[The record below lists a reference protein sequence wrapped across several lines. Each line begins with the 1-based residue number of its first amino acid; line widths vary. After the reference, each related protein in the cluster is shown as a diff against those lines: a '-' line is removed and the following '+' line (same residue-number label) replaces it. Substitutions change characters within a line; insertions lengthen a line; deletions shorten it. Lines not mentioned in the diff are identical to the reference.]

1 MRNIHFHGS
10 ELTYRETADCSASLP
25 FISTTSTCQRA
36 CALGT
41 PLRMLHVRPYM
52 HLQSHLYK
60 TLIHSSNQHSKVV
73 MHVLVLPHTLLTLR
87 ICTCAG
93 RRCERAMSC
102 AHSVFRLH
110 TSMLMHTAL
119 KSTKYR
125 ASILNSSSCSCEVM
139 LFHCVFAHLTALQ
152 ARLLHTIVFEN
163 NKMDTLEISLPA
175 TTNRPCSLDLKR
187 L

>member
-1 MRNIHFHGS
+1 MQRQLAFYINNINM
-10 ELTYRETADCSASLP
+10 P
-25 FISTTSTCQRA
+25 A
-36 CALGT
+36 CMCT

-125 ASILNSSSCSCEVM
+125 ASSTQAAAPEVM
-139 LFHCVFAHLTALQ
+139 LFHCAFAHLTALQ
-152 ARLLHTIVFEN
+152 ARLLHTLVIEN
-163 NKMDTLEISLPA
+163 TKMDTMDISLPS
-175 TTNRPCSLDLKR
+175 NHSQPPMQPRLKAIVTR
-187 L
+187 G